1 MASFLEVIKKLISPY
16 STYIL
21 IVILIVIFLLAATYV
36 YNTYYKKEMTK
47 MDNKFGDVA
56 NANKRSHEVII
67 YFFNVDWCPHC
78 KTAKPEWEKFAKLYN
93 GKEKGEYVIKC
104 VDYNCTD
111 ENAEVTKVINKYNIE
126 SYPTIKMLKDNQV
139 IEFDSKITEYTL
151 EQFVNTM
158 V

>member
-1 MASFLEVIKKLISPY
+1 MASFLEVIKKIISPY

-21 IVILIVIFLLAATYV
+21 IAILLVIFLLAATYV
-36 YNTYYKKEMTK
+36 YNKYYMKNMVKKE
-47 MDNKFGDVA
+47 NKFADVA
-56 NANKRSHEVII
+56 NANKRTHDVII

-104 VDYNCTD
+104 LDYNCTD
-111 ENAEVTKVINKYNIE
+111 ETAEVTKVINQYNIE

>member
-1 MASFLEVIKKLISPY
+1 MAKK
-16 STYIL
+16 
-21 IVILIVIFLLAATYV
+21 
-36 YNTYYKKEMTK
+36 
-47 MDNKFGDVA
+47 DNKFADVA

-78 KTAKPEWEKFAKLYN
+78 KTAKPEWEKFVKLYD
-93 GKEKGEYVIKC
+93 GKEKGDYVIKC
-104 VDYNCTD
+104 FDYNCTD
-111 ENAEVTKVINKYNIE
+111 ETAEVTKVINKYNIE

>member
-1 MASFLEVIKKLISPY
+1 MASFIEVIKKIISPY
-16 STYIL
+16 SKYIL
-21 IVILIVIFLLAATYV
+21 IALLIVIFLLAATYV
-36 YNTYYKKEMTK
+36 YNKYYMKDMKKI
-47 MDNKFGDVA
+47 DNKFADVA
-56 NANKRSHEVII
+56 NANKRTHEVII

-93 GKEKGEYVIKC
+93 GKEKGDYIIKC
-104 VDYNCTD
+104 LDYNCTD
-111 ENAEVTKVINKYNIE
+111 ETAEVTKIINKYNIE

>member
-78 KTAKPEWEKFAKLYN
+78 KTAKPEWEKFSKLYN
-93 GKEKGEYVIKC
+93 GKEKGEYIIKC

-111 ENAEVTKVINKYNIE
+111 ENAEVTKIINKYNIE

>member
-1 MASFLEVIKKLISPY
+1 MATFLEVIKKIISPY

-21 IVILIVIFLLAATYV
+21 IAILLVIFLLAATYV
-36 YNTYYKKEMTK
+36 YNKYYVKEMAK
-47 MDNKFGDVA
+47 KDNKFADVA
-56 NANKRSHEVII
+56 NANKRSHEVVI

-104 VDYNCTD
+104 LDYNCTD
-111 ENAEVTKVINKYNIE
+111 ETAEVTKVINQYNIE

-158 V
+158 M

>member
-1 MASFLEVIKKLISPY
+1 MAPLFEVIKKIISPY

-21 IVILIVIFLLAATYV
+21 VVILLIVFLLAATYV
-36 YNTYYKKEMTK
+36 YNNYYVKPMKKKE
-47 MDNKFGDVA
+47 NKFTDVA
-56 NANKRSHEVII
+56 NANKRANEVMI

-78 KTAKPEWEKFAKLYN
+78 KTAKPEWDKFAKIYH
-93 GKEKGEYVIKC
+93 GKEQGAYVIKC
-104 VDYNCTD
+104 VNYNCTD
-111 ENAEVTKVINKYNIE
+111 ENAEVIRMINKYNIE
-126 SYPTIKMLKDNQV
+126 SYPTVKMLKDNQT

>member
-1 MASFLEVIKKLISPY
+1 MAPFLEVIKKIISPY
-16 STYIL
+16 SIYIL
-21 IVILIVIFLLAATYV
+21 IAILLVIFLLAATYV
-36 YNTYYKKEMTK
+36 YNNYYTKNMKKR
-47 MDNKFGDVA
+47 DNKFADVA
-56 NANKRSHEVII
+56 NANKRTHEVII

-78 KTAKPEWEKFAKLYN
+78 KTAKPEWDKFSKLYN
-93 GKEKGEYVIKC
+93 GTEKGEYVIRC
-104 VDYNCTD
+104 LDYNCTD
-111 ENAEVTKVINKYNIE
+111 ETAEVTKVINQYNIE

>member
-21 IVILIVIFLLAATYV
+21 IAILIVIFLLAATYV

-78 KTAKPEWEKFAKLYN
+78 KTAKPEWEKFSKLYN
-93 GKEKGEYVIKC
+93 GKEKGEYIIKC

-111 ENAEVTKVINKYNIE
+111 ENAEVTKIINKYNIE

>member
-111 ENAEVTKVINKYNIE
+111 ENAEVTKIINKYNIE

>member
-1 MASFLEVIKKLISPY
+1 MAPILEVVKRIFRPY
-16 STYIL
+16 STYIMITL
-21 IVILIVIFLLAATYV
+21 LVIVFSIAAYFIFKK
-36 YNTYYKKEMTK
+36 YYIKKLVS
-47 MDNKFGDVA
+47 DNKKYTDVA
-56 NANKRSHEVII
+56 NAEKRSKEVVI

-78 KTAKPEWEKFAKLYN
+78 KTAKPEWEKFASSYD

-104 VDYNCTD
+104 VNFNCTD
-111 ENAEVTKVINKYNIE
+111 ENADVAKIINRFNID
-126 SYPTIKMLKDNQV
+126 SYPTIKMVKDNQT